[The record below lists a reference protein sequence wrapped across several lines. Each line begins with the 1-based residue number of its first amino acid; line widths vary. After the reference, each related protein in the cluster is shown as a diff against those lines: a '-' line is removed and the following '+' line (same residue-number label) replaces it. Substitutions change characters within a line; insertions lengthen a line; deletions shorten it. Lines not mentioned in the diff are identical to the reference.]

1 MFINEQLMINCI
13 LTEDAMGD
21 RRSIK
26 TKCAI
31 KHAFLKL
38 LQEKE
43 INKITVSDLSKEADI
58 GRGTFYLHYKDVFDL
73 YEQIEDEIFHQLGSI
88 YDASFPS
95 DDPLNMLT
103 FIEKTTEYIYQ
114 NIEIFTLL
122 TKPKMNVLSINKLKE
137 FFKTKM
143 IEELSMMRQSAKSIT
158 ETEKFETTFIVSGVV
173 GIIEEW
179 INNGMIKT
187 PAYISNI
194 IHQLLLKFED

>member
-1 MFINEQLMINCI
+1 
-13 LTEDAMGD
+13 MGD

-26 TKCAI
+26 TKSAI
-31 KHAFLKL
+31 KHAFLEL

-43 INKITVSDLSKEADI
+43 INKITVSELSKEADI

-73 YEQIEDEIFHQLGSI
+73 YEQIEDEIFQQLGSI

-95 DDPLNMLT
+95 DDPLNILT
-103 FIEKTTEYIYQ
+103 FIEKTTEYIYR
-114 NIEIFTLL
+114 NVEIFTLL

-143 IEELSMMRQSAKSIT
+143 IEELSMIQSAKSIT
-158 ETEKFETTFIVSGVV
+158 EIEKFETTFIVSGVV

-187 PAYISNI
+187 PTCISNN

>member
-1 MFINEQLMINCI
+1 
-13 LTEDAMGD
+13 MGD

-26 TKCAI
+26 TKSAI

-43 INKITVSDLSKEADI
+43 INKITVSDLSKKADI

-73 YEQIEDEIFHQLGSI
+73 YEQIEDEIFEQLGSI

-95 DDPLNMLT
+95 EDPLNKLT

-114 NIEIFTLL
+114 NVEIFTLL
-122 TKPKMNVLSINKLKE
+122 SKPKMNVLSINKLKE

-143 IEELSMMRQSAKSIT
+143 IEELSMLRQSAKSIT
-158 ETEKFETTFIVSGVV
+158 ETEKFETTFIVSGVAGV
-173 GIIEEW
+173 IEEW
-179 INNGMIKT
+179 IKNGMVQT
-187 PAYISNI
+187 PSSTSGI
-194 IHQLLLKFED
+194 IQQLLLKIEA

>member
-1 MFINEQLMINCI
+1 
-13 LTEDAMGD
+13 MGD

-26 TKCAI
+26 TKSAI
-31 KHAFLKL
+31 KHAFLEL

-43 INKITVSDLSKEADI
+43 INKITVSELSKEADI
-58 GRGTFYLHYKDVFDL
+58 GRGTFYLHYKDVFEL
-73 YEQIEDEIFHQLGSI
+73 YEQIEDEIFQQLGSI

-95 DDPLNMLT
+95 DDPLNILT

-143 IEELSMMRQSAKSIT
+143 IEELSMIQSAKSIT
-158 ETEKFETTFIVSGVV
+158 EIEKFETTFIVSGVV

-187 PAYISNI
+187 PTCISNN

>member
-1 MFINEQLMINCI
+1 
-13 LTEDAMGD
+13 MGD

-26 TKCAI
+26 TKSAI

-38 LQEKE
+38 LHEKE
-43 INKITVSDLSKEADI
+43 INKITVSDLSKKADI

-73 YEQIEDEIFHQLGSI
+73 YEQIEDEIFEQLGSF
-88 YDASFPS
+88 YDSSFPS
-95 DDPLNMLT
+95 EDPLSMLT

-114 NIEIFTLL
+114 NVEIFTLL
-122 TKPKMNVLSINKLKE
+122 TKPKMNVLSTNKLKE
-137 FFKTKM
+137 FFKTKV
-143 IEELSMMRQSAKSIT
+143 IEELSMLRQSANSIT

-187 PAYISNI
+187 PTCISNI

>member
-1 MFINEQLMINCI
+1 
-13 LTEDAMGD
+13 MGD

-26 TKCAI
+26 TKSAI
-31 KHAFLKL
+31 KHAFLEL

-43 INKITVSDLSKEADI
+43 INKITVSELSKEADI
-58 GRGTFYLHYKDVFDL
+58 GRGTFYLYYKDVFDL
-73 YEQIEDEIFHQLGSI
+73 YEQIEDEIFQQLGSI

-95 DDPLNMLT
+95 DDPLNILT

-114 NIEIFTLL
+114 NVEIFTFL

-143 IEELSMMRQSAKSIT
+143 IEELSMIQSAKSIT
-158 ETEKFETTFIVSGVV
+158 EIEKFETTFIVSGVV

-187 PAYISNI
+187 PTCISNN

>member
-1 MFINEQLMINCI
+1 
-13 LTEDAMGD
+13 MGD

-26 TKCAI
+26 TKSAI
-31 KHAFLKL
+31 KHAFLEL

-43 INKITVSDLSKEADI
+43 INKITVSELSKEADI

-73 YEQIEDEIFHQLGSI
+73 YEQIEDEIFQQLGSI

-95 DDPLNMLT
+95 DDPLNILT

-114 NIEIFTLL
+114 NVEIFTLL

-143 IEELSMMRQSAKSIT
+143 IEELSMIQSAKSIT
-158 ETEKFETTFIVSGVV
+158 EIEKFETTFIVSGVV

-187 PAYISNI
+187 PTCISNN

>member
-1 MFINEQLMINCI
+1 M
-13 LTEDAMGD
+13 
-21 RRSIK
+21 
-26 TKCAI
+26 
-31 KHAFLKL
+31 
-38 LQEKE
+38 
-43 INKITVSDLSKEADI
+43 
-58 GRGTFYLHYKDVFDL
+58 
-73 YEQIEDEIFHQLGSI
+73 YEQIEDEIFQQLGCI

-95 DDPLNMLT
+95 DDPLNILT

-114 NIEIFTLL
+114 NVEIFTLL

-143 IEELSMMRQSAKSIT
+143 IEELSMIQSAKSIT
-158 ETEKFETTFIVSGVV
+158 EIEKFETTFIVSGVV

-187 PAYISNI
+187 PTCISNN

>member
-1 MFINEQLMINCI
+1 
-13 LTEDAMGD
+13 MGD

-26 TKCAI
+26 TKSAI

-43 INKITVSDLSKEADI
+43 INKITVSELSKEADI

-73 YEQIEDEIFHQLGSI
+73 YEQIEDEIFQQLGSI

-95 DDPLNMLT
+95 DDPLNILT

-114 NIEIFTLL
+114 NVEIFTLL

-143 IEELSMMRQSAKSIT
+143 IEELSMIQSAKSIT
-158 ETEKFETTFIVSGVV
+158 EIEKFETTFIVSGVV

-187 PAYISNI
+187 PTCISNN

>member
-1 MFINEQLMINCI
+1 
-13 LTEDAMGD
+13 MGD

-26 TKCAI
+26 TKSAI
-31 KHAFLKL
+31 KHAFLEL

-43 INKITVSDLSKEADI
+43 INKITVSELSKEADI
-58 GRGTFYLHYKDVFDL
+58 GRGTFYLHYKDVFEL
-73 YEQIEDEIFHQLGSI
+73 YEQIEDEIFQQLGSI

-95 DDPLNMLT
+95 DDPLNILT

-114 NIEIFTLL
+114 NVEIFTLL

-143 IEELSMMRQSAKSIT
+143 IEELSMIQSAKSIT
-158 ETEKFETTFIVSGVV
+158 EIEKFETTFIVSGVV

-187 PAYISNI
+187 PTCISNN

>member
-1 MFINEQLMINCI
+1 
-13 LTEDAMGD
+13 MGD

-26 TKCAI
+26 TNSAI

-38 LQEKE
+38 LQKKE
-43 INKITVSDLSKEADI
+43 INKITVSELSKEADI

-73 YEQIEDEIFHQLGSI
+73 YEQIEDEIFQQLGSI

-95 DDPLNMLT
+95 DDPLNILT

-114 NIEIFTLL
+114 NVEIFTLL

-143 IEELSMMRQSAKSIT
+143 IEELSMIQSAKSIT
-158 ETEKFETTFIVSGVV
+158 EIEKFETTFIVSGVV

-187 PAYISNI
+187 PTCISNN

>member
-1 MFINEQLMINCI
+1 
-13 LTEDAMGD
+13 MGD

-26 TKCAI
+26 TKSAI

-38 LQEKE
+38 LQKKE
-43 INKITVSDLSKEADI
+43 INKITVSELSKEADI

-73 YEQIEDEIFHQLGSI
+73 YEQIEDEIFQQLGSI

-95 DDPLNMLT
+95 DDPLNILT

-114 NIEIFTLL
+114 NVEIFTLL

-143 IEELSMMRQSAKSIT
+143 IEELSMIQSAKSIT
-158 ETEKFETTFIVSGVV
+158 EIEKFETTFIVSGVV

-187 PAYISNI
+187 PTCISNN

>member
-1 MFINEQLMINCI
+1 
-13 LTEDAMGD
+13 MGD

-26 TKCAI
+26 TKSAI

-38 LQEKE
+38 FQEKE
-43 INKITVSDLSKEADI
+43 INKITVSELSKEADI

-73 YEQIEDEIFHQLGSI
+73 YEQIEDEIFQQLGSI

-95 DDPLNMLT
+95 DDPLNILT

-114 NIEIFTLL
+114 NVEIFTLL

-143 IEELSMMRQSAKSIT
+143 IEELSMIQSAKSIT
-158 ETEKFETTFIVSGVV
+158 EIEKFETTFIVSGVV

-187 PAYISNI
+187 PACISNN

>member
-1 MFINEQLMINCI
+1 
-13 LTEDAMGD
+13 MGD

-26 TKCAI
+26 TKSAI

-43 INKITVSDLSKEADI
+43 INKITVSELSKEADI

-73 YEQIEDEIFHQLGSI
+73 YEQIEDEIFQQLGSI

-95 DDPLNMLT
+95 DDPLNILT

-114 NIEIFTLL
+114 NVEIFTLL

-143 IEELSMMRQSAKSIT
+143 IEELSMIQSAKSIT
-158 ETEKFETTFIVSGVV
+158 EIEKFETTFIVSGVV

-187 PAYISNI
+187 PTYISNV

>member
-1 MFINEQLMINCI
+1 
-13 LTEDAMGD
+13 MGD

-26 TKCAI
+26 TKSAI
-31 KHAFLKL
+31 KHAFLEL

-43 INKITVSDLSKEADI
+43 INKITVSELSKEADI

-73 YEQIEDEIFHQLGSI
+73 YEQIEDEIFQQLGSI

-95 DDPLNMLT
+95 DDPLNILT

-114 NIEIFTLL
+114 NVEIFTLL

-143 IEELSMMRQSAKSIT
+143 IEELSMIQSAKSIT
-158 ETEKFETTFIVSGVV
+158 EIEKFETTFIVSGVV
-173 GIIEEW
+173 EIIEEW

-187 PAYISNI
+187 PTCISNN